1 MTIRGFISSS
11 ACHQGRSYGLAG
23 LRRGREAVLD
33 ANESSRV
40 SAAMLAFNKQ
50 VNAPIV
56 DPAFIV
62 KVEDFHRN

>member
-1 MTIRGFISSS
+1 
-11 ACHQGRSYGLAG
+11 
-23 LRRGREAVLD
+23 
-33 ANESSRV
+33 
-40 SAAMLAFNKQ
+40 MLAFNKQ